1 MTILNH
7 NPVYG
12 ATQKTATAKA
22 TSANAIANTDLDDTP
37 SGAALLLTAP
47 AGGCAVTRLTAQ
59 LVEPALTTACQ
70 LNLYLSKDGGTSMRR
85 LKSAAHAAYTWAVT
99 TAPAQDDFGYTESA
113 PLRLEAADRLYV
125 QVRAGSAVT
134 DAFAFT
140 AEYAELVPDA

>member
-22 TSANAIANTDLDDTP
+22 SSATAIANTDLDDTP
-37 SGAALLLTAP
+37 TGTALLMTAP
-47 AGGCAVTRLTAQ
+47 AGGCAVTRLSAQ
-59 LVEPALTTACQ
+59 LVEPNLATACQ
-70 LNLYLSKDGGTSMRR
+70 LNLYLSKDGGTTMRR
-85 LKSAAHAAYTWAVT
+85 LKSVAHAAYTWAVT
-99 TAPAQDDFGYTESA
+99 TAPTQDDFGYTESA
-113 PLRLEAADRLYV
+113 PLRLEASDRLYA